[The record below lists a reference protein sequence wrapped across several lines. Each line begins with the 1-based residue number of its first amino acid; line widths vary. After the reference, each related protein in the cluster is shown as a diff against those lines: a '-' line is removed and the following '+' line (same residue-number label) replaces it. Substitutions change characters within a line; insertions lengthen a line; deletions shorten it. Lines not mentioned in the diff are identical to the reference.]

1 MECKAQ
7 VDDFKFPIYKKF
19 SSLEEAEQFIKD
31 RGAAS
36 SAGSSGKGSINKSL
50 LGKTAVP
57 AAPVMSVRSLT
68 TVAYGNS
75 NFHRDDDGYVHCYTD
90 GSCEGNGKAKA
101 RAGIGVWF
109 GVDHPM

>member
-1 MECKAQ
+1 

-19 SSLEEAEQFIKD
+19 PSLEEAEQFIKD
-31 RGAAS
+31 RGAS
-36 SAGSSGKGSINKSL
+36 TAGSSGQSNKSL
-50 LGKTAVP
+50 RGQKTAVP
-57 AAPVMSVRSLT
+57 AAPVISVRSLT

-90 GSCEGNGKAKA
+90 GSCEGNGQAKA